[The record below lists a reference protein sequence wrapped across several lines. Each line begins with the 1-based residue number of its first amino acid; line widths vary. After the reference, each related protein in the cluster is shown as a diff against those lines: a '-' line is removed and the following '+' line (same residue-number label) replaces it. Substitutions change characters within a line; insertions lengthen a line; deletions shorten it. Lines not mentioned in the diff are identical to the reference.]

1 MAWKK
6 KTRFFQVD
14 VYFVFY
20 IFSAIFGSMMGR
32 LGSKGEDMEEQ
43 WHAAAAGKTSKVLRR
58 QSLQELLH
66 KKTMNNE
73 YSFDYV
79 TVCGHIPIGSMYGI
93 FTH

>member
-1 MAWKK
+1 MLNPIYIVYTKWLVD
-6 KTRFFQVD
+6 FFQVD

-32 LGSKGEDMEEQ
+32 FGSKGEDMEEQ

-66 KKTMNNE
+66 KKAINNE
-73 YSFDYV
+73 YSS
-79 TVCGHIPIGSMYGI
+79 SMWQYAVI
-93 FTH
+93 LLP